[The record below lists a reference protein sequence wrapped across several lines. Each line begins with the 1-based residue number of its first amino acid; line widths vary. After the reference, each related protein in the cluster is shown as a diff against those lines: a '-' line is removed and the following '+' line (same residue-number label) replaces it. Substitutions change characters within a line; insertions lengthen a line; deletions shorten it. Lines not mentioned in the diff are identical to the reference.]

1 MHDIDEIIDNLSVLS
16 SFCLAIPGLQ
26 PAALK
31 PSTFRQA
38 QCRLSPLSDVIILSM
53 KLSHE
58 EVEHIA
64 KLARLEL
71 TEEEKVRYGGQL
83 SAILGHV
90 AELQKLDTSS
100 IPPMTAVFAGNSNLR
115 ADQSRPSLA
124 TDALLKTAPAHEQEQ
139 FKIPPVFE

>member
-1 MHDIDEIIDNLSVLS
+1 
-16 SFCLAIPGLQ
+16 
-26 PAALK
+26 
-31 PSTFRQA
+31 
-38 QCRLSPLSDVIILSM
+38 M
-53 KLSHE
+53 KLSHA

-83 SAILGHV
+83 SAILDHV

-100 IPPMTAVFAGNSNLR
+100 IPPMTAVIPAQNAHRPDLPSGGLR
-115 ADQSRPSLA
+115 ADDSHLRPDRSRPSMA
-124 TDALLKTAPAHEQEQ
+124 TEELLKNAPAHEQEQ

>member
-1 MHDIDEIIDNLSVLS
+1 
-16 SFCLAIPGLQ
+16 
-26 PAALK
+26 
-31 PSTFRQA
+31 
-38 QCRLSPLSDVIILSM
+38 M

-83 SAILGHV
+83 SAILDHV
-90 AELQKLDTSS
+90 AELQKVDTSS
-100 IPPMTAVFAGNSNLR
+100 IAPMTAVFGGDSHLR
-115 ADQSRPSLA
+115 ADKSRPSLA
-124 TDALLKTAPAHEQEQ
+124 TEELLKNAPAHEQKQ